1 MPARLLLAF
10 VLSLLCASAA
20 TAQPTYKLDAKRDL
34 KPSATLNLA
43 DGKVT
48 RSAVTDD
55 PGYRLQFHFKKD
67 GKTIATPEARSETS
81 VALPA
86 TEPGTYSVTLELFY
100 PSYKGGN
107 QRKGEFKPI
116 SDAVTYKIETQK
128 PLKVSVLRAEK
139 KGLGGWWLVGGC
151 W

>member
-1 MPARLLLAF
+1 MPARLLLAA
-10 VLSLLCASAA
+10 VLSLLAVRGA
-20 TAQPTYKLDAKRDL
+20 TAQPAYKLDAKRDL
-34 KPSATLNLA
+34 KPSAKLSLA
-43 DGKVT
+43 EGKVT
-48 RSAVTDD
+48 RSAVADD

-86 TEPGTYSVTLELFY
+86 TEVGTYSVTLELFF
-100 PSYKGGN
+100 PSYKTGK

-116 SDAVTYKIETQK
+116 SEPITYKVEQQK
-128 PLKVSVLRAEK
+128 PLKVSVVRSEK
-139 KGLGGWWLVGGC
+139 KSLGGWWMVRGC